1 MRIPDLLKPDQPSFS
16 FEFFPPKNADGNA
29 ELLRTVER
37 LKVLEPDF
45 VSVTYGAAGS
55 TRDGTV
61 EVTTRIK
68 HELGIEAMAHLS
80 CVGETVEG
88 LETLLERL
96 RGAGIENILA
106 LRGDPPRGEP
116 DFKPPEGGLRGSAE
130 LTAFI
135 RSRGDWGIGGSSFPE
150 VHPEAASRPA
160 DIAYA
165 KAKVDAGAEFLI
177 TQLFFDNAVF
187 FQWLADAR
195 AAGITVPIFA
205 GILPIRSYA
214 GLVRFCETCQARIPE
229 PLHRGLRA
237 CDGDPEAERAFGV
250 AYAARQ
256 CDELLAGGVDGLHI
270 YTLNKADSTLA
281 VLGALQAARPWER
294 APGYA
299 GEDAITAS

>member
-1 MRIPDLLKPDQPSFS
+1 MRIPELLKPDQPSFS
-16 FEFFPPKNADGNA
+16 FEFFPPKSVDGYG
-29 ELLRTVER
+29 ELLETVER
-37 LKVLEPDF
+37 LRVLEPDF

-61 EVTTRIK
+61 EVTSRIK
-68 HELGIEAMAHLS
+68 AELGIEAMAHLS
-80 CVGETVEG
+80 CVGETAEG
-88 LETLLERL
+88 LEALLERL
-96 RGAGIENILA
+96 GEAGIENILA
-106 LRGDPPRGEP
+106 LRGDPPRGEA

-130 LTAFI
+130 LAALI
-135 RSRGDWGIGGSSFPE
+135 RARGDWGIGGSSFPE
-150 VHPEAASRPA
+150 VHPEAASPQA

-187 FQWLADAR
+187 FEWLGDVR
-195 AAGITVPIFA
+195 AAGIAVPVFA

-229 PLHRGLRA
+229 PLHTGLRA
-237 CDGDPEAERAFGV
+237 CGGDPEAERAFGV

-256 CDELLAGGVDGLHI
+256 CDELLAGGVDGVHI

-281 VLGALQAARPWER
+281 VLGAVQAARPWER
-294 APGYA
+294 ATGRA
-299 GEDAITAS
+299 GEGAVTGS